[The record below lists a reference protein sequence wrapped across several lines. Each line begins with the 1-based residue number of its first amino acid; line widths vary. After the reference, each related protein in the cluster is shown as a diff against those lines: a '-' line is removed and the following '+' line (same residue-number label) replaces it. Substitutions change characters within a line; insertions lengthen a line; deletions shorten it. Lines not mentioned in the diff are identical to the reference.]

1 MLFRKEKK
9 TGRTFGSGTAGQRNI
24 ELELSA
30 DYGWNRI
37 LRDRTEVA
45 AGSALGKFF
54 LCLLQQLWLLKQVD
68 GSGCQ
73 HLSGGQQTL
82 VTDGSSATG
91 NILPAVTWCLGRE
104 GDGVDLGGWNQPT
117 DVAYVGGTGA
127 LLGAEEVRHQ
137 EIVERYRS
145 MLAYFVHIG
154 GNLFAF
160 VAGIAGQV
168 VVWHLIGCDDL
179 LCIGN
184 FLLGVLR
191 NADFGKVF
199 VQKLFEHLVRC
210 WSSRR

>member
-1 MLFRKEKK
+1 MIFSTIALQYL
-9 TGRTFGSGTAGQRNI
+9 GFGSGDDLGTV
-24 ELELSA
+24 L
-30 DYGWNRI
+30 
-37 LRDRTEVA
+37 
-45 AGSALGKFF
+45 GS
-54 LCLLQQLWLLKQVD
+54 D
-68 GSGCQ
+68 GCQSQ

-179 LCIGN
+179 LVIPRQKP
-184 FLLGVLR
+184 VRLR
-191 NADFGKVF
+191 KRFCFALRFGGK
-199 VQKLFEHLVRC
+199 EC
-210 WSSRR
+210 

>member
-1 MLFRKEKK
+1 M
-9 TGRTFGSGTAGQRNI
+9 I

-117 DVAYVGGTGA
+117 DVAYVGGTGRA
-127 LLGAEEVRHQ
+127 A
-137 EIVERYRS
+137 
-145 MLAYFVHIG
+145 
-154 GNLFAF
+154 
-160 VAGIAGQV
+160 
-168 VVWHLIGCDDL
+168 WC
-179 LCIGN
+179 
-184 FLLGVLR
+184 
-191 NADFGKVF
+191 
-199 VQKLFEHLVRC
+199 
-210 WSSRR
+210 